1 MQPKFPRFARTLAL
15 AIPLLSLPVLP
26 PLAWAQTPAPAAAA
40 PTSDVREHV
49 QPAERAAILAA
60 LDHLG
65 QAVIHKDR
73 HALEEIYADDLSYG
87 HTTGEVLDKAKTVE
101 RNLDPNSHYSSI
113 DVTDV
118 AVRDYGSYALVTHK
132 IAFHLIK
139 DSGPQVAD
147 LGGLDIWIKKSDG
160 WQLLARQLTKLPPS
174 ATAQAIPTYTAAPEL
189 LEKAAALQKSIVT
202 FDNHLDV
209 PFDYGTGA
217 LEATTDGA
225 SQFDLPKAARGEVKG
240 ASIAI
245 FVPQGPRTAA
255 GTADAR
261 KKAQQK
267 YDIITHIALD
277 HPDRAAIAYT
287 PAELKKIEASGRFA
301 IVLSI
306 LNANAIGDDLTQFD
320 AWYQKGVRIIG
331 FNHAGNNDL
340 SDSSRP
346 NILRGEKLDE
356 HGGLS
361 DLGKQAVQRLND
373 LGVLIDVSQL
383 SQSAFNQVLQLTR
396 APVVASHSNARAIID
411 HPRNLTDAQLEAIR
425 KNGGVVAINAY
436 SSWVRP
442 LPPEAQQKANEIRK
456 QYGVPTEANLA
467 ASQPLTEAG
476 VKVLPPEQYAAYS
489 EEIHKIIL
497 APEYRATVTQY
508 VDQLDYVIKKIGI
521 DHVGISSDFNHGG
534 GVIGWDNEGEALNV
548 TAELLHRGYTRAD
561 IAKLWG
567 GNFLRVWAKAQSLA
581 KH

>member
-1 MQPKFPRFARTLAL
+1 MTRPHFSDLSATTRHDARSMSLAKALATTLATL
-15 AIPLLSLPVLP
+15 TLVAPLS
-26 PLAWAQTPAPAAAA
+26 AAA
-40 PTSDVREHV
+40 
-49 QPAERAAILAA
+49 
-60 LDHLG
+60 
-65 QAVIHKDR
+65 QAV
-73 HALEEIYADDLSYG
+73 
-87 HTTGEVLDKAKTVE
+87 
-101 RNLDPNSHYSSI
+101 
-113 DVTDV
+113 
-118 AVRDYGSYALVTHK
+118 
-132 IAFHLIK
+132 
-139 DSGPQVAD
+139 
-147 LGGLDIWIKKSDG
+147 
-160 WQLLARQLTKLPPS
+160 
-174 ATAQAIPTYTAAPEL
+174 PTYTSAPEL
-189 LEKAAALQKSIVT
+189 LQKAAALQKSIVT

-209 PFDYGTGA
+209 PFNYGTGG
-217 LEATTDGA
+217 LEATTDGPT
-225 SQFDLPKAARGEVKG
+225 QFDLPKAARGEVKG

-255 GTADAR
+255 GTADAQ

-287 PAELKKIEASGRFA
+287 PAELRKIEASGRFA

-306 LNANAIGDDLTQFD
+306 LNANMIGDDLTQFD
-320 AWYQKGVRIIG
+320 AWYQKGVRIVG

-361 DLGKQAVQRLND
+361 DLGKQAVKRLND

-383 SQSAFNQVLQLTR
+383 SQSAFIQVLQLTR

-442 LPPEAQQKANEIRK
+442 LPPEAQQQANEIRK
-456 QYGVPTEANLA
+456 KYGVPTEAHLA
-467 ASQPLTEAG
+467 ASQPLTNAG
-476 VKVLPPEQYAAYS
+476 VKVLPAEQYEAYS

-497 APEYRATVTQY
+497 APEYRATVAQY

-534 GVIGWDNEGEALNV
+534 GVIGWDNAGEALNV
-548 TAELLHRGYTRAD
+548 TAELLHRGYTQAD

-567 GNFLRVWAKAQSLA
+567 GNFLRVWATAQSLA
-581 KH
+581 QH